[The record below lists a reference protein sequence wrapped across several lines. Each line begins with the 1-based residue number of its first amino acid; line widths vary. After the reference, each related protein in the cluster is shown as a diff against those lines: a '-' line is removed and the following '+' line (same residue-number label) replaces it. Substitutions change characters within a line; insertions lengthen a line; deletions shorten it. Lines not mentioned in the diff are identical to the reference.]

1 MQNRTLRYLS
11 LLLALSWAGVIYY
24 LSSQPG
30 TDTPMLFPLQDKLL
44 HAIVFAILGFLG
56 MGALEAAAHGYHA
69 WQVWLVASL
78 VTLYALLDEFH
89 QRFVPG
95 RTVDIYDVMADIF
108 GGLLGI
114 WVMYRLVKTFCKTCN
129 PSPPAHE

>member
-1 MQNRTLRYLS
+1 MKNRILRYLS

-44 HAIVFAILGFLG
+44 HAAVFAILGFLG
-56 MGALEAAAHGYHA
+56 MGALEAATHGYHG
-69 WQVWLVASL
+69 WQVWLITAL
-78 VTLYALLDEFH
+78 VTLYAVLDELH

-95 RTVDIYDVMADIF
+95 RTADVFDVMADIV

-114 WVMYRLVKTFCKTCN
+114 WVMYTLVKACCRKCN
-129 PSPPAHE
+129 SSRPVHD

>member
-1 MQNRTLRYLS
+1 MKNPVLRLLF
-11 LLLALSWAGVIYY
+11 LLLTLAWASVIYY

-30 TDTPMLFPLQDKLL
+30 TNTPMLFPLQDKLL

-56 MGALEAAAHGYHA
+56 MGALKADVDGYHP
-69 WQVWLVASL
+69 WQSWTIAGL
-78 VTLYALLDEFH
+78 VTVYGILDELH

-95 RTVDIYDVMADIF
+95 RTMDGFDVLADVA

-114 WVMYRLVKTFCKTCN
+114 WVMYSLVKGFSRRKQLVL
-129 PSPPAHE
+129 

>member
-1 MQNRTLRYLS
+1 MQYRTLRYLS
-11 LLLALSWAGVIYY
+11 LLLALAWASVIYY
-24 LSSQPG
+24 LSSLPG

-56 MGALEAAAHGYHA
+56 MGALQAGAHGYHG

-95 RTVDIYDVMADIF
+95 RTADVFDVMADVI

-114 WVMYRLVKTFCKTCN
+114 WVMYRLVKVFRRNCTA
-129 PSPPAHE
+129 SPPAHE

>member
-1 MQNRTLRYLS
+1 MRHRHLSYLS
-11 LLLALSWAGVIYY
+11 LLLALAWAGVIYY

-56 MGALEAAAHGYHA
+56 MGALQAGAHGYHA
-69 WQVWLVASL
+69 WQVWLMASL

-95 RTVDIYDVMADIF
+95 RTADVFDVMADVA

-114 WVMYRLVKTFCKTCN
+114 WVVYRLVKIISKRSQT
-129 PSPPAHE
+129 AL